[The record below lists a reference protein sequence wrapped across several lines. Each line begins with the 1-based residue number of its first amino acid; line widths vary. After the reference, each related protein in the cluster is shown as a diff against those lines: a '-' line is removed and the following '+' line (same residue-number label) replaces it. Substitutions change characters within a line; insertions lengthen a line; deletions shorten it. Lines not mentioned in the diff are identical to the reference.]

1 MLGRQMLTFSASRE
15 IYPRSLGA
23 MDIHGYMLNI
33 NARDDG
39 RMPWMDISYK
49 RDSEL

>member
-1 MLGRQMLTFSASRE
+1 
-15 IYPRSLGA
+15 

-39 RMPWMDISYK
+39 RTPWMDISYK
-49 RDSEL
+49 RGAEL